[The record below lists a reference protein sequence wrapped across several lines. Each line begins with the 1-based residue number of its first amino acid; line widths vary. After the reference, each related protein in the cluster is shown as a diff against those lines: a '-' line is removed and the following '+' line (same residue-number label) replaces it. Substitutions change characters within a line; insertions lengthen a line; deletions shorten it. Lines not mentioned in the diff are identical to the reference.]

1 VNERLVAMPK
11 HSKPNIVLVVDNPV
25 RDMPGLVLLAME
37 LAKQGARA
45 FLVPMKLQ
53 IPEIY
58 LCSPDYV
65 LLPYARVNNE
75 ALIEDLVSRGVRV
88 GVLET
93 EGAVFEEDFF
103 IHVKASTN
111 KSIRN
116 IVSHQFVWGS
126 QAYRLSLEHNWYN
139 QDQLFL
145 TGSPRFDFYTSVFRS
160 ALWALEPHID
170 DYSKPI
176 VLIVTGYTMA
186 NPRFHAAE
194 TELENQIKR
203 YNYDR
208 DFANKILYIHS
219 TNLVKM
225 IEITNE
231 LAKKFPQVTFILR
244 PHPFENEKVYIEKLD
259 LDEQSNLH
267 VIRLGTID
275 QWISRASLL
284 IHRGSTTSLEAAIC
298 NVPSLTPSWLPILS
312 VDSRDRLSIEIPNM
326 ELLCSTIQRFV
337 QENYKPTAE
346 YTQLKEEILH
356 QTYGALDGNNH
367 KRVTKVIIES
377 VDKYE
382 NSQAF
387 YIPSVDRR
395 LAEWFLPTQT
405 IRNVIRRILIELLH
419 LPINTTLDK
428 VKAFY
433 QPVPW
438 DSSEKRFTVD
448 DVQKVI
454 DAVTNHVEDFVNVRY
469 RLQQGI
475 FPQYRYLHGRTIV
488 LETVD

>member
-1 VNERLVAMPK
+1 MLQ
-11 HSKPNIVLVVDNPV
+11 
-25 RDMPGLVLLAME
+25 
-37 LAKQGARA
+37 KQ
-45 FLVPMKLQ
+45 
-53 IPEIY
+53 
-58 LCSPDYV
+58 
-65 LLPYARVNNE
+65 
-75 ALIEDLVSRGVRV
+75 
-88 GVLET
+88 
-93 EGAVFEEDFF
+93 
-103 IHVKASTN
+103 
-111 KSIRN
+111 
-116 IVSHQFVWGS
+116 
-126 QAYRLSLEHNWYN
+126 
-139 QDQLFL
+139 
-145 TGSPRFDFYTSVFRS
+145 
-160 ALWALEPHID
+160 
-170 DYSKPI
+170 
-176 VLIVTGYTMA
+176 
-186 NPRFHAAE
+186 
-194 TELENQIKR
+194 ELENQIKR

-208 DFANKILYIHS
+208 DFANKILSIHS

-244 PHPFENEKVYIEKLD
+244 PHPFENAKVYIEKLD

-337 QENYKPTAE
+337 QENYKPTTE

-356 QTYGALDGNNH
+356 QTYGTLDGNNH

-382 NSQAF
+382 NSQAS

-405 IRNVIRRILIELLH
+405 IRNVIRRILIEILH
-419 LPINTTLDK
+419 LPINTTLNK

-433 QPVPW
+433 QSVPW

-448 DVQKVI
+448 DVQKII
-454 DAVTNHVEDFVNVRY
+454 DAVVNHVEDFGNIRY
-469 RLQQGI
+469 QLKRGV
-475 FPQYRYLHGRTIV
+475 FPQHRYLHGRTHCG
-488 LETVD
+488 